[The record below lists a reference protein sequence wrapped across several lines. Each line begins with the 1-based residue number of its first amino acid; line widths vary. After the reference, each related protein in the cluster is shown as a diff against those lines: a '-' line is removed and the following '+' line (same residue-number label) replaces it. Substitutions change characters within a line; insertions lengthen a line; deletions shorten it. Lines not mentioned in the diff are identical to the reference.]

1 MNEAAKTEWS
11 DAVKEVS
18 PHESRRFLALVPEL
32 IEEVMKKA
40 LPSVVERL
48 LEKKGYSSEVDGL
61 LRLLAAKS
69 NDTYE
74 DVLRKALTL
83 YSFALD
89 AKEQGNRLAVLNP
102 EDEIVHEIIGLGSST
117 APHPVGSE

>member
-1 MNEAAKTEWS
+1 
-11 DAVKEVS
+11 
-18 PHESRRFLALVPEL
+18 
-32 IEEVMKKA
+32 MKKA
-40 LPSVVERL
+40 LPSVVDRL
-48 LEKKGYSSEVDGL
+48 LQKKGYSGEVDGL
-61 LRLLAAKS
+61 LRLLAARS

-102 EDEIVHEIIGLGSST
+102 EDEIVHEIIGLGFST
-117 APHPVGSE
+117 EPHPVASE